1 MNFERETS
9 EALLLEPPRAE
20 TFLNSWVTS
29 NPKNAVT
36 GRDNEVGLLPRGNL
50 TDIPSDMSNEC
61 VEKQTLSFLLC
72 HVCDVCA
79 RSVSSTFKVD
89 QQCRKSDFSIEYPAR
104 FPLSPFLSPKL
115 CFSKSTRISEIRR
128 AFSSSPN
135 SSTSLDRSLRGSPSH
150 KQPRSRRA

>member
-61 VEKQTLSFLLC
+61 VEKQTLSSFCVMFATCALVQCQQLSKWINNAVNRIFRSNILL
-72 HVCDVCA
+72 
-79 RSVSSTFKVD
+79 
-89 QQCRKSDFSIEYPAR
+89 DFP
-104 FPLSPFLSPKL
+104 
-115 CFSKSTRISEIRR
+115 
-128 AFSSSPN
+128 
-135 SSTSLDRSLRGSPSH
+135 
-150 KQPRSRRA
+150 